1 MTEKRFSAQIG
12 YDNDFIKDNQTGKF
26 YDSFKVA
33 DMMNYLIEENQRLA
47 KGMKK
52 VIAQKME
59 SDREIR
65 RLKHEVYGK

>member
-12 YDNDFIKDNQTGKF
+12 YDNDFIKDNQTGNF